1 MIVDRRHATARGR
14 PESRR
19 PGLQGDVDAIA
30 ADPASIED
38 GQPVTGETMEVRE
51 TQIRRP
57 RQQRSRER
65 FEAILDAAERLLQ
78 DREPNEVSIYTIAE
92 EADMSPPSI
101 YHFFPDGNHVYM
113 ALAERYFDMFLGGL
127 ESIEGKRFDD
137 WQTLVEFR
145 YDLSRRFFNDNVAAR
160 KVLLGA
166 AATWAIRTRDIDTN
180 RLLAR
185 GAIVELNRFFI
196 LPKMSGLVDRVTETI
211 IMNDAIW
218 ALYDHRFGHLPADE
232 EIFARRARL
241 GHMRTY
247 LPEYL
252 ASRDAVLTIEEA
264 TALAF

>member
-1 MIVDRRHATARGR
+1 M
-14 PESRR
+14 
-19 PGLQGDVDAIA
+19 
-30 ADPASIED
+30 
-38 GQPVTGETMEVRE
+38 ETQE

-78 DREPNEVSIYTIAE
+78 DRDPNDVSIYTIAE
-92 EADMSPPSI
+92 EANMSPPSI
-101 YHFFPDGNHVYM
+101 YHFFPDSNHVFA

-127 ESIEGKRFDD
+127 DSIEGKRFDD

-160 KVLLGA
+160 KILLGA
-166 AATWAIRTRDIDTN
+166 AATWTIRSRDIDTN

-196 LPKMSGLVDRVTETI
+196 LPRVPRLVDRATETI

-218 ALYDHRFGHLPADE
+218 ALYNHRFGYLPDDE
-232 EIFARRARL
+232 EVFARRARL
-241 GHMRTY
+241 AHMRTY

-252 ASRDAVLTIEEA
+252 AARDCVLTIAEA
-264 TALAF
+264 AAISF

>member
-1 MIVDRRHATARGR
+1 MIVDRRHSMVRGR
-14 PESRR
+14 PES
-19 PGLQGDVDAIA
+19 LQPVPSGDGAAIPA
-30 ADPASIED
+30 EPASS
-38 GQPVTGETMEVRE
+38 GHGRSVAGEMTETRE
-51 TQIRRP
+51 AQTRRP

-78 DREPNEVSIYTIAE
+78 HREPHEVSIYTIAE

-101 YHFFPDGNHVYM
+101 YHFFPDGNHVFM
-113 ALAERYFDMFLGGL
+113 ALAERYFDMFLSGL

-145 YDLSRRFFNDNVAAR
+145 YALSRRFFNDNVAAR
-160 KVLLGA
+160 KILLGA
-166 AATWAIRTRDIDTN
+166 AATWAIRARDIDTN

-196 LPKMSGLVDRVTETI
+196 LPKVPGLVDRVTETI

-218 ALYDHRFGHLPADE
+218 ALYDHRFGPLPADE

-252 ASRDAVLTIEEA
+252 ASRDAVLTVEEA
-264 TALAF
+264 MALAF